1 MHFRKSPDVPEAP
14 KPTFPSP
21 SMGQLREWATQDVT
35 KWILKSLSQRF
46 PDYRQE
52 LPIRSADHAY
62 KVNYR
67 VGNSE
72 VLEAIARLIEHGEL

>member
-1 MHFRKSPDVPEAP
+1 MHFRKPREAEEVPSDP
-14 KPTFPSP
+14 RP
-21 SMGQLREWATQDVT
+21 SMGQLREWAAQDVT
-35 KWILKSLSQRF
+35 KWLLKSLWQRF

-67 VGNSE
+67 AGNSE
-72 VLEAIARLIEHGEL
+72 VLDAIARLIEHGEL